1 MLCISPRRQQL
12 WREPCERADDAVAAA
27 AAAKGNTE
35 GGLGRRT
42 ALGGPASS
50 PGAVQ
55 GDVSSE
61 QREGGQDHQDAS
73 RFHSYNYKRK

>member
-35 GGLGRRT
+35 GGLGRRS
-42 ALGGPASS
+42 AGPPPRPAQCR
-50 PGAVQ
+50 VT
-55 GDVSSE
+55 
-61 QREGGQDHQDAS
+61 
-73 RFHSYNYKRK
+73 